1 MEENTHTQQK
11 KIQNYPVK
19 SSTQKKKQ
27 NNLIQSVSD
36 ETKNKQRLMR
46 LTVLSKT
53 KINNNPR
60 LKQIRT

>member
-19 SSTQKKKQ
+19 SSTQK

-36 ETKNKQRLMR
+36 ETKKNKQRFMR
-46 LTVLSKT
+46 LTVLSK